1 MKEKNLI
8 ELTNEIFISMLP
20 SLYGCKL
27 ENEDSMSFN
36 KEFMKCFSF
45 AKSAAIFL
53 LDDKKEKE
61 PISSEISSNFT
72 TQLSAEY
79 KVQLMLMK
87 ELLFHG
93 YETCKEGLLVCYVF
107 DYFNKHQLEWCD
119 SNFSMLIEIMISK
132 ADTPDNPITH
142 IINSGCDSTLNG
154 LLSLYYQLN
163 RHSFL
168 GENFKLIKEDSIQKV
183 KHLVYD
189 CHYAFLNNKL
199 KIVQSKLRDEDI
211 NKNKDKILSLM
222 KDLQEYQN
230 KRNELSKFL
239 ARDILL

>member
-1 MKEKNLI
+1 MKQKNLV

-27 ENEDSMSFN
+27 EEESISVNM
-36 KEFMKCFSF
+36 EFVKCFNF
-45 AKSAAIFL
+45 AKSAATFL
-53 LDDKKEKE
+53 LDDKKDKE
-61 PISSEISSNFT
+61 IMPPEVAVNNTFG
-72 TQLSAEY
+72 LSDEY

-93 YETCKEGLLVCYVF
+93 YEICSKGLLVCYVS
-107 DYFNKHQLEWCD
+107 DYFNKHHLEWCD
-119 SNFSMLIEIMISK
+119 KNFSKLMEIMISK
-132 ADTPDNPITH
+132 SETPDNPSTRIFC
-142 IINSGCDSTLNG
+142 SGYGSAVNG

-168 GENFKLIKEDSIQKV
+168 GRDYDIKWQDIVEKIN
-183 KHLVYD
+183 HLVYD
-189 CHYAFLNNKL
+189 CHLAFLNNKL
-199 KIVQSKLRDEDI
+199 KIVQSRLRDEEI

-222 KDLQEYQN
+222 KDFQEYQN

-239 ARDILL
+239 GRDVVL

>member
-93 YETCKEGLLVCYVF
+93 YEICSKGLLVCYVS
-107 DYFNKHQLEWCD
+107 DYFNKHHLEWCD
-119 SNFSMLIEIMISK
+119 KNFSKLMEIMISK
-132 ADTPDNPITH
+132 SETPDNPITR
-142 IINSGCDSTLNG
+142 IFCSGYGSAVNG

-168 GENFKLIKEDSIQKV
+168 GRDYDIKWQDIVEKIY
-183 KHLVYD
+183 HLVYD
-189 CHYAFLNNKL
+189 CHLAFLNNKL
-199 KIVQSKLRDEDI
+199 KIVQSRLREEGD
-211 NKNKDKILSLM
+211 NKDKMISLM
-222 KDLQEYQN
+222 KDFQEYQN

-239 ARDILL
+239 GRDVVL